1 MLLRIISCLSILF
14 IVSARAGGQ
23 SDPANFTTVINA
35 PPDAVPESIGS
46 STQLNLGPGGIV
58 GMPFLAGAVDG
69 SSSNTEV
76 NINGGQLADDFNAI
90 NSVVNINSG
99 VAGEFVTAGDGSVFN
114 IRGGRVGEEVLSA
127 RGGSTLNLSGGE
139 VPGQF
144 QVFSGS
150 DVNMTGGVI
159 RGGDFGARLRSGSTF
174 EMSGG
179 TIATGFNIEGGATA
193 KFRGGT
199 VSPGFDS
206 RGTVELV
213 GGEFSFNGAPFTD
226 PTITLISDGV
236 LTGTLQD
243 GTPFVFASRAAD
255 RLEDVTLT
263 STPLP
268 PVDTAPM
275 VVDSAN
281 PAQVAGLRSG
291 QELTLQRSGRLG
303 DNFAVVKATLHIE
316 GGVVGRALEVA
327 GGTINMNGGNVGGT
341 ILGSFGLNAHADS
354 EVNISGGIVVGSL
367 NAYQGSTVNISGGTL
382 NSRLFAT
389 EGSVVNLDGGSVG
402 SFSIAN
408 ANSEINISG
417 GLIEDNFR
425 ADRDSVV
432 KITGGNLGNRFLA
445 LEGSHVEISGGEFKL
460 NGLAF
465 QGTSITLEEGDVFSG
480 TLSDGTVLL
489 FSELAGDALSNVQ
502 LKPEIVPAVDT
513 TPIVLQRGVPVFT
526 AGLRAGQ
533 QLTLRSGGQ
542 IGGDFAALNSTLAL
556 NGGSVRG
563 DLEMVE
569 STLRASAGTVE
580 GQIRAYE
587 GGKLLLDG
595 GLYRGEI
602 VAYQGADIDI
612 TDGVFL
618 GGLDLSTGSVA
629 NIDGGAIVGPLTV
642 QEGGIVNISG
652 GTIDDSLLALAGSQV
667 HLFGTEF
674 YLDNVPID
682 LPNPGEPILIDERF
696 VTLSGVLADGSQFS
710 IELQN
715 RVTTRLPFVSG
726 LSQLTVT
733 RVPEPGTL
741 VLMGLGYFLLTAR
754 VRRFSSW
761 GHLVAH

>member
-1 MLLRIISCLSILF
+1 MLLRIFSCLTILF
-14 IVSARAGGQ
+14 LVSARAGGQ

-35 PPDAVPESIGS
+35 PPDAVPNSIGS
-46 STQLNLGPGGIV
+46 STQLNLGPGGIIRV
-58 GMPFLAGAVDG
+58 PFVAGNPDG

-76 NINGGQLADDFNAI
+76 NIIGGQVADDFSAF

-99 VAGEFVTAGDGSVFN
+99 EAGAYVTATDSIVN
-114 IRGGRVGEEVLSA
+114 IRGGRVGEEVLFPLE
-127 RGGSTLNLSGGE
+127 GSTFNISGGE
-139 VPGQF
+139 ILGWF
-144 QVFSGS
+144 QAFSGS
-150 DVNMTGGVI
+150 VVTMTGGVI
-159 RGGDFGARLRSGSTF
+159 RGGNFGAELRSGSNF

-179 TIATGFNIEGGATA
+179 TISTRVRIGGGSTA
-193 KFRGGT
+193 RFTGGT
-199 VSPGFDS
+199 VAPDFISGSSSEF
-206 RGTVELV
+206 V
-213 GGEFSFNGAPFTD
+213 GGEFVLNGTPYTD
-226 PTITLISDGV
+226 PTITLVNDDV
-236 LTGTLQD
+236 LTGTLAD
-243 GTPFVFASRAAD
+243 GSPFIFGTWAAD
-255 RLEDVTLT
+255 RLNGVTLT

-268 PVDTAPM
+268 PVDTAPL
-275 VVDSAN
+275 VVDGAS
-281 PAQVAGLRSG
+281 PAQVAGLRAG
-291 QELTLQRSGRLG
+291 QKLTLQGSGRLG
-303 DNFAVVKATLHIE
+303 DNFAVVDATLNIE

-341 ILGSFGLNAHADS
+341 IPGSFGLNAHADS

-382 NSRLFAT
+382 SSRLFAT

-425 ADRDSVV
+425 ADRNSVV

-445 LEGSHVEISGGEFKL
+445 LEGSYVEISGGEFKL
-460 NGLAF
+460 NGSAL

-556 NGGSVRG
+556 NGGIVRG

-569 STLRASAGTVE
+569 STLRASTGTVE

-587 GGKLLLDG
+587 GSKLLLDG

-602 VAYQGADIDI
+602 VAYQGADIDM
-612 TDGVFL
+612 THGVFL

-642 QEGGIVNISG
+642 REGGIVNISG
-652 GTIDDSLLALAGSQV
+652 GTIDDSLLALAGSEV

-696 VTLSGVLADGSQFS
+696 VTLSGVLADGSHFS

-754 VRRFSSW
+754 VRRSSSW